1 MSLSDLADLGLSG
14 AILLPSD
21 PDLADQRRGRGWTDR
36 EPHLLHR
43 QAEGVGR
50 SQHELGENSGNVPQ
64 ISIEAAVFLHERL
77 SGHHVSEMP
86 KKCPNLLSK

>member
-14 AILLPSD
+14 AVLLPSD

-43 QAEGVGR
+43 QAEEVGR
-50 SQHELGENSGNVPQ
+50 SQHD
-64 ISIEAAVFLHERL
+64 
-77 SGHHVSEMP
+77 
-86 KKCPNLLSK
+86 